1 MSPQEFAEVI
11 RAGHVV
17 EDCGVA
23 GLSAARE
30 RPREFCGQASAPR
43 ATPDQ
48 QIMPAPSEPPAALRG
63 AVAVVRGGGEA
74 RSRRDASDA
83 GSGKVP
89 TTGAVLDGCCCV
101 VTASGPC
108 DAARTAAASEV
119 GTDERLVCLGAANA
133 TKPPGGGR
141 ATGARGWPSDR
152 HEAGVLPT
160 TEPPSGGP
168 ATGTVQLLLRGRGSL
183 SAAGS
188 VVHRTSTV
196 GDKERIANTCL
207 PDCDGSGSLLSEK
220 RLVSASCGTGRK
232 VASPMGL
239 LRDELPALVG
249 EEHSDTEDALDDN
262 PSLAPGLSSMTLP
275 TKPPTSQTCSDSAP
289 GPRPALSNAA
299 STQEPPEASG
309 P

>member
-30 RPREFCGQASAPR
+30 RPREFGGQASAPK

-48 QIMPAPSEPPAALRG
+48 QIMPAPSEPPAALRST
-63 AVAVVRGGGEA
+63 VAAVRGGGEA

-89 TTGAVLDGCCCV
+89 ATEAALDGCCCA

-119 GTDERLVCLGAANA
+119 GTEARLVCIGAVKP
-133 TKPPGGGR
+133 TKPPGDGPAAGGR
-141 ATGARGWPSDR
+141 RWPSDR
-152 HEAGVLPT
+152 HEAGLLPT
-160 TEPPSGGP
+160 TKPPGGGP
-168 ATGTVQLLLRGRGSL
+168 ATGTFQLLLLGRGSL
-183 SAAGS
+183 SSAGS
-188 VVHRTSTV
+188 IMHRTNTV
-196 GDKERIANTCL
+196 GDQERTANTCL
-207 PDCDGSGSLLSEK
+207 PNCDGSGSLFSEK
-220 RLVSASCGTGRK
+220 RLVSASRRK

-239 LRDELPALVG
+239 LRGEWPALVG

-289 GPRPALSNAA
+289 GPRPALGNAA
-299 STQEPPEASG
+299 PAQEQPKA
-309 P
+309 